1 MIYQIKKWFN
11 LIDHIAF
18 LLIFFII
25 NSLGRQTTC
34 STARTTPLSQL
45 VYNYLTS
52 VMAVNGESNHIEQ
65 KISRLSIISDD
76 GTMKIEAENELMVE
90 DKHCAQKWGFKV
102 KELYKLALRFYKGEL
117 ELSVF

>member
-1 MIYQIKKWFN
+1 
-11 LIDHIAF
+11 
-18 LLIFFII
+18 
-25 NSLGRQTTC
+25 
-34 STARTTPLSQL
+34 
-45 VYNYLTS
+45 
-52 VMAVNGESNHIEQ
+52 MAVNGESNHTEQ

-117 ELSVF
+117 ELCVF